1 MCMFVRMYVCVFVC
15 VRVRICDM
23 YVQECCVCTLSFF
36 LFFSLSLTHART
48 HTHTATLRLFPFAM
62 LVPLLRVAK
71 APQARDILINHGLAG
86 LLTKFIR
93 KFIRAREASYATA
106 LRKADAAR
114 KVAGAG
120 AGEGDATAIHVDAGC
135 VWYLPIPKTGQGS
148 SHARP
153 HLCTYRCVFEGKAGS
168 VEPDFGLPPRD
179 SEEDMQQCRTVRE
192 CLSLMCLLCKCREG
206 ALALHAA
213 GAVTTVA
220 SLVVNRNK
228 VAVLCSASLDATRMH
243 ICTEQIQAAGIRTA
257 IDTASPA
264 ATEGSH
270 VYMEY
275 TNSKQEQTQTQTHNE
290 NPHMK
295 TKTLAAGA

>member
-1 MCMFVRMYVCVFVC
+1 
-15 VRVRICDM
+15 
-23 YVQECCVCTLSFF
+23 
-36 LFFSLSLTHART
+36 
-48 HTHTATLRLFPFAM
+48 M

-148 SHARP
+148 SHAWP